1 MEILEFSWLP
11 ALAGGIMIGTASA
24 LLMAFN
30 GRVAGISG
38 ILGGLLSRWSPDQ
51 WSLRHWQA
59 LYQIIGCDPSL
70 CGVRN
75 AHGIFFGRTSMIRY
89 SFFSFLSGLLF
100 ALGLSVSG
108 MTEPGKVIG
117 FLNITRSWDPSLV
130 FVMGGAVITYF
141 ILFRLIHKRSAPL
154 FALQFSIPERKD
166 IDLPLLGGA
175 VLFGIGWGIGGFCP
189 GPAVA
194 SIFTGKPN
202 VLLFAGSMILGMVIA
217 DQLRPLLSGKTKHL
231 LNQGFWKT
239 GNPDKKLEPATA
251 TGTSSNSN

>member
-1 MEILEFSWLP
+1 
-11 ALAGGIMIGTASA
+11 
-24 LLMAFN
+24 
-30 GRVAGISG
+30 
-38 ILGGLLSRWSPDQ
+38 
-51 WSLRHWQA
+51 
-59 LYQIIGCDPSL
+59 
-70 CGVRN
+70 
-75 AHGIFFGRTSMIRY
+75 MIRY

-202 VLLFAGSMILGMVIA
+202 VLLFAGSSCV
-217 DQLRPLLSGKTKHL
+217 LRTSRATDPRWAGVRYGYSWRYCNYRRSG
-231 LNQGFWKT
+231 
-239 GNPDKKLEPATA
+239 A
-251 TGTSSNSN
+251 